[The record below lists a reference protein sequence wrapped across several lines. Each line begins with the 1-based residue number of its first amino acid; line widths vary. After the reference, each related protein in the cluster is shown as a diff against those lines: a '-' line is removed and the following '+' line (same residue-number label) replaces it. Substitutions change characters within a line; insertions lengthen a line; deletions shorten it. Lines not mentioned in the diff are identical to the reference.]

1 MAENSFSGN
10 PNLKKIGINI
20 SFTEEQIL
28 EYQKCSKDPVYFIDN
43 YCYIITLDHGIQPF
57 KLYDCQKEKIKVI
70 HENRKVILMEGRQQ
84 GKTQS
89 SVAYILWYTLF
100 QEAKN
105 VAILANKETAA
116 REAMSRY
123 QMMYENLP
131 IWMQQG
137 VKVWN
142 KGDIELENG
151 SKVFTS
157 ATTASGIRGKSVN
170 MLYIDEAAIIPNNI
184 AEAFFTSVY
193 PVISAGVT
201 TKILITST
209 PLGYNHFWK
218 FWNDAENKRN
228 DFIPLQ
234 IPYWRIPGRDEKW
247 ADEQKRLLGEL
258 KYNQEVLC
266 TFLGSALT
274 LIRGDIIG
282 QLSYDDPI
290 LSDNG
295 LDLYQYP
302 IQGERNADGLITS
315 KPHVY
320 VIVADTAKGVGG
332 DYSAFVIMDVT
343 TVPYRMIGKYRNNT
357 IAPMLYP
364 SVIHKLAKQY
374 NNAYILTEVNSS
386 EQVAHI
392 LYNDYEY
399 ENILFVHRDTKGQR
413 ITGGFAGAGKT
424 QLGVNTDKRVKR
436 IGCFNFKS
444 LVEEKKLLIP
454 DADVISEISTFIEK
468 RNSYEADEGYHDD
481 LVMGLVLF
489 SWLVTN
495 PYFKEI
501 TDVNLRQ
508 AIYENKIKQI
518 EEEMLPLGFINDG
531 QHEEV
536 YVESGDIWG
545 RGDKEGSPVP
555 AGYPSSNLWKY

>member
-137 VKVWN
+137 IKVWN

-228 DFIPLQ
+228 DFVPLQ
-234 IPYWRIPGRDEKW
+234 IPYWRIPGRDDKW

-290 LSDNG
+290 LSESG
-295 LDLYQYP
+295 LDIYQYP
-302 IQGERNADGLITS
+302 IKGERNAENIITS

-332 DYSAFVIMDVT
+332 DYSAFTVIDVT
-343 TVPYRMIGKYRNNT
+343 EVPYKMVAKYRNNS
-357 IAPMLYP
+357 IPPMLYP

-374 NNAYILTEVNSS
+374 NEAYILTEVNSS

-392 LYNDYEY
+392 LYSEYEY

-444 LVEEKKLLIP
+444 LIEEKKLLIP
-454 DADVISEISTFIEK
+454 DADVISEISTFIEV
-468 RNSYEADEGYHDD
+468 RGSYGADEGYHDD
-481 LVMGLVLF
+481 LVMCLVLF

-501 TDVNLRQ
+501 TDVNLRE
-508 AIYENKIKQI
+508 AIYQKKIQQI

-536 YVESGDIWG
+536 YVEGGDIWG
-545 RGDKEGSPVP
+545 SKEKTSVP
-555 AGYPSSNLWKY
+555 AGYPSSNLWNY

>member
-1 MAENSFSGN
+1 MSDINFSGN
-10 PNLKKIGINI
+10 PNLKKIGVDI
-20 SFTEEQIL
+20 SYTEEQIL
-28 EYQKCSKDPVYFIDN
+28 ELKKCTEDPVYFVDN
-43 YCYIITLDHGIQPF
+43 YCYIVTLDHGIQPF
-57 KLYDCQKEKIKVI
+57 KLWDCQKEKIKTI

-100 QEAKN
+100 QEAKT

-137 VKVWN
+137 IKVWN

-151 SKVFTS
+151 SKVFTA
-157 ATTASGIRGKSVN
+157 ATTISGIRGKSVN
-170 MLYIDEAAIIPNNI
+170 LLYIDEAAIIPNNI
-184 AEAFFTSVY
+184 ADAFFTSVY
-193 PVISAGVT
+193 PVISSGKT

-228 DFIPLQ
+228 DFVPLF
-234 IPYWRIPGRDEKW
+234 IPYWKIPGRDEKW
-247 ADEQKRLLGEL
+247 AEEQKRLLGEL

-274 LIRGDIIG
+274 LIRGDVIG
-282 QLSYDDPI
+282 QMSYNNPV
-290 LSDNG
+290 LSDQG
-295 LDLYQYP
+295 LDVYDYP
-302 IQGERNADGLITS
+302 IKGERDSQGKLIK

-320 VIVADTAKGVGG
+320 VIVADTAQGVGG
-332 DYSAFVIMDVT
+332 DYSAFVIVDVT
-343 TVPYRMIGKYRNNT
+343 EVPYKLVAKYRDNK

-374 NNAYILTEVNSS
+374 NEAYILTEVNTS

-392 LYNDYEY
+392 LYSEYEY
-399 ENILFVHRDTKGQR
+399 ENILFVSKSSKGQSV
-413 ITGGFAGAGKT
+413 TGGFAGAGKT
-424 QLGVNTDKRVKR
+424 RLGVHTDRKIKR

-444 LVEEKKLLIP
+444 LVEEKKLLIN
-454 DADVISEISTFIEK
+454 DADVISEISTFIESK
-468 RNSYEADEGYHDD
+468 GSYAADEGYHDD
-481 LVMGLVLF
+481 LVMPLVLF
-489 SWLVTN
+489 SWLTTN

-501 TDVNLRQ
+501 TDVNLRE
-508 AIYENKIKQI
+508 AIYQKQIQQI
-518 EEEMLPLGFINDG
+518 EEEMLPLGFIDDG
-531 QHEEV
+531 QQEELIL
-536 YVESGDIWG
+536 EGGDIWG
-545 RGDKEGSPVP
+545 NNKYAEERQLPP
-555 AGYPSSNLWKY
+555 GYLSSKF